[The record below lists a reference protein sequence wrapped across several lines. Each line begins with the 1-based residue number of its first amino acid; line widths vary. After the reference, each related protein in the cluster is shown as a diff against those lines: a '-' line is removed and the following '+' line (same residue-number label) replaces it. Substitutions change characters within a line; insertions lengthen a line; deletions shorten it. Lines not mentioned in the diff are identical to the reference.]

1 MNILTFFPS
10 RIMTDIITVD
20 IVYKQAIYYS
30 LALIHILIWIFVVF
44 AFLNKD
50 LAIINLSYVI
60 PFIYILQILP
70 LHILNTAKCYV
81 NKNCDKDNKKIEK
94 SIGFSYL
101 KDLFKNS
108 FGNPLSAQ
116 GLLILGAVLSFYK
129 TKYSVSS

>member
-1 MNILTFFPS
+1 MDNLF
-10 RIMTDIITVD
+10 
-20 IVYKQAIYYS
+20 IYYF
-30 LALIHILIWIFVVF
+30 LALIHILIWIFIVF
-44 AFLNKD
+44 AFLDKD

-70 LHILNTAKCYV
+70 LHVLNTAKCHV
-81 NKNCDKDNKKIEK
+81 NKNCVKDNKKIEK

-108 FGNPLSAQ
+108 FENPLSAQ

-129 TKYSVSS
+129 LNTASHLKHANPFEQYHLLIPENSQNK